1 MKQLLLNSIE
11 KDIKRNTTIRNAR
24 IISSERLRKYSE
36 KWNVIFVWLN
46 LIAVI
51 GTVLGIALAN
61 IPASDKFPV
70 LNINPKNSKIMTL
83 VSALFSLYVILVQ
96 DFVGKE
102 NYSERSLKLHYHQL
116 SLKRVIN
123 ELTKL
128 KLRINSTPGYQIG
141 WKDLDLYKAILNER
155 NQSLSGYENHD
166 VQDYREAKFIER
178 QEEMQNTG
186 SNSGKTSHG
195 WRDKIKEYFESIDF
209 SVENIQIF
217 IQWIIIMGM
226 IMYYVFVLL
235 GLNFKY
241 FICSY
246 LGICLVYAVFE
257 AVVHL
262 CKKDNIKYK

>member
-1 MKQLLLNSIE
+1 MKQILLKRIE

-24 IISSERLRKYSE
+24 IISSERLKKYSE

-46 LIAVI
+46 LMAVI
-51 GTVLGIALAN
+51 GTVLGIYSYVKN
-61 IPASDKFPV
+61 NV
-70 LNINPKNSKIMTL
+70 LTL

-166 VQDYREAKFIER
+166 VQDYKEAKFIER

-186 SNSGKTSHG
+186 NNPGKTSHG
-195 WRDKIKEYFESIDF
+195 LGNKIKEYFESIDF

-217 IQWIIIMGM
+217 MQWIIIIGM

>member
-1 MKQLLLNSIE
+1 MKQLLLNRIE

-51 GTVLGIALAN
+51 GTVLGIMFAN
-61 IPASDKFPV
+61 VPASDKF
-70 LNINPKNSKIMTL
+70 LGINSKNSKIMTL

-123 ELTKL
+123 ELTML
-128 KLRINSTPGYQIG
+128 KIKINTLSQNQITD
-141 WKDLDLYKAILNER
+141 KYLELYGAILNKR

-166 VQDYREAKFIER
+166 EQDYKEAKIIKA
-178 QEEMQNTG
+178 QE
-186 SNSGKTSHG
+186 
-195 WRDKIKEYFESIDF
+195 KIKDKKKMKFWASVDF

-217 IQWIIIMGM
+217 MQWPIIIGM

-235 GLNFKY
+235 KLNFKIFILLY
-241 FICSY
+241 LIICSIY
-246 LGICLVYAVFE
+246 IVFE
-257 AVVHL
+257 CIIHW
-262 CKKDNIKYK
+262 CKKDDIKFK

>member
-1 MKQLLLNSIE
+1 MKWQLLKYIE
-11 KDIKRNTTIRNAR
+11 ENIKRNNTIRNAR

-51 GTVLGIALAN
+51 GTVLGIYSY
-61 IPASDKFPV
+61 IH
-70 LNINPKNSKIMTL
+70 KNKIITL

-96 DFVGKE
+96 EFVGKE

-128 KLRINSTPGYQIG
+128 KIRIQCTPEHEVN
-141 WKDLDLYKAILNER
+141 WKDLELYKYILNER

-166 VQDYREAKFIER
+166 DQDYIEAKIIEKK
-178 QEEMQNTG
+178 EKEIYGN
-186 SNSGKTSHG
+186 GK
-195 WRDKIKEYFESIDF
+195 KIKFWATIDF

-217 IQWIIIMGM
+217 IQWIIIITM
-226 IMYYVFVLL
+226 ISYYVFVLL
-235 GLNFKY
+235 GLDFKWFPY
-241 FICSY
+241 WY
-246 LGICLVYAVFE
+246 LGISVIYIIIKAII
-257 AVVHL
+257 HSI
-262 CKKDNIKYK
+262 KKNNIKYK